1 MNFKTT
7 LVLLVIVVI
16 GAVVLFLV
24 PARETPTEEDQDQ
37 ALTPVRE
44 TKYVFDPQPAT
55 NDVVRLE
62 LERPGQV
69 RLAFER
75 APKADQPEQMEPWE
89 MREPL
94 STPTETYV
102 VDGLVRTFASLQ
114 SRSSFKP
121 GAEGAVS
128 AANAGLEPPV
138 ATVTFADKDGKGY
151 KLEVGKKAAM
161 SQDTY
166 VRIAGRQT
174 IHIAA
179 RDLAQEL
186 KKETKD
192 YRAKTLVKLTAD
204 DAVGVELEHGG
215 KTYDL
220 SRGEDGEWVINTPVK
235 AYADGE
241 KVRGL
246 VEKLNRVRVD
256 EFIEDEP
263 EALTPYGLD
272 EPFLTMKVTTE
283 TKRRLPVE
291 GDEEPA
297 TQPAEPQ
304 YEIVTNTYGLAVG
317 GFADMKSEY
326 RYVKLL
332 DRPWV
337 VRVSDGTLKD
347 LVPNLP
353 DWRDP
358 RVTRVKAA
366 DATRIELTVG
376 ADSATLNKVDGRWQ
390 GSGDLAELEQP
401 ALTNLLEAF
410 EDVNA
415 IDYVDDTEDPAKYGL
430 DAPRAVVKVTTSGA
444 VAPVELKIGA
454 NTSSDRNTY
463 VQLAGQPT
471 VMVISAKQADRLA
484 VTPLSLRS
492 REIFSGQ
499 PKDIREIDV
508 TRGETHYALAKEG
521 DEWKMSDPPGAS
533 PDPASMRELSND
545 LVRLLAK
552 RVVAKGNDA
561 AFGLAEPAVV
571 VRFKMEEP
579 APPPPTTTPASQPA
593 TTQASQPASAPVLV
607 EHTLHVGRKGKTT
620 YCRKDDDP
628 YIFELDET
636 IYRVLTAELIRRSLF
651 EFKGEEVVGLT
662 IEAPGG
668 TLEFGEADGQWRYL
682 PDLTVELSQKKLKD
696 FAGELAKMRV
706 EAYLAYG
713 DGDLEAAGLADAP
726 VTVTLRLKD
735 APQVTLK
742 IDQVRRGELPR
753 KAAWVEAG
761 HIFLL
766 RQAEAEKLMR
776 GLDYYAK
783 PEAEDSGRETND

>member
-24 PARETPTEEDQDQ
+24 PSREISPEETEDRLPSP
-37 ALTPVRE
+37 ARE

-55 NDVVRLE
+55 NDIVRLE
-62 LERPGQV
+62 VQRSDQP
-69 RLAFER
+69 RLAFQR
-75 APKADQPEQMEPWE
+75 SPKADEPEQMEPWE

-94 STPTETYV
+94 STPTESYV

-114 SRSSFKP
+114 SREKFEP
-121 GAEGAVS
+121 GAEGAIG
-128 AANAGLEPPV
+128 AADAGLQPSV
-138 ATVTFADKDGKGY
+138 AIVTFADKDGKEY

-166 VRIAGRQT
+166 VRIAGRET

-186 KKETKD
+186 KKEVKS
-192 YRAKTLVKLTAD
+192 YRAKNLVKLSAG
-204 DAVGVELEHGG
+204 DAVRVELEHEGQ
-215 KTYDL
+215 TYDL
-220 SRGEDGEWVINTPVK
+220 SRGEDAEWVINSPVK

-246 VEKLNRVRVD
+246 VEELNRVRVD

-283 TKRRLPVE
+283 TRRQLPVE
-291 GDEEPA
+291 GAEEPA
-297 TQPAEPQ
+297 TQPAEPR
-304 YEIVTNTYGLAVG
+304 YETVTNTCGLAVG

-337 VRVSDGTLKD
+337 VRVSEATIED
-347 LVPNLP
+347 LVPNLL

-376 ADSATLNKVDGRWQ
+376 ADSATLSKVDGRWQ

-415 IDYVDDTEDPAKYGL
+415 IDYVEEAENPAKYGL

-444 VAPVELKIGA
+444 VAPTELKIGA
-454 NTSSDRNTY
+454 NTSSGRNTY
-463 VQLAGQPT
+463 VQLAGQPM

-492 REIFSGQ
+492 REIFGGQ
-499 PKDIREIDV
+499 PRDIRGIDI

-521 DEWKMSDPPGAS
+521 NEWKMSDPPGAP

-545 LVRLLAK
+545 LARLRAK

-561 AFGLAEPAVV
+561 AFGLAEPSVV
-571 VRFKMEEP
+571 VHFKMEEP
-579 APPPPTTTPASQPA
+579 APPSPT
-593 TTQASQPASAPVLV
+593 TTQASQPSTEPVLV
-607 EHTLHVGRKGKTT
+607 EHTLRVGRKGKTT

-628 YIFELDET
+628 YTFELDET
-636 IYRVLTAELIRRSLF
+636 IYRVLTAELIHRSLF
-651 EFKGEEVVGLT
+651 DFKGEDVVGLR

-668 TLEFGEADGQWRYL
+668 TLEFGKADGEWRYL
-682 PDLTVELSQKKLKD
+682 PDLTVRLSQKKLED
-696 FAGELAKMRV
+696 FADELAKLRV

-713 DGDLEAAGLADAP
+713 DGDMEAAGLADAP

-735 APQVTLK
+735 DHRVTLK
-742 IDQVRRGELPR
+742 IDQVHRGELPR

-761 HIFLL
+761 HIFFL

-776 GLDYYAK
+776 RLDYYAK
-783 PEAEDSGRETND
+783 PEAEESGSETND

>member
-7 LVLLVIVVI
+7 LVLLVVVVI

-24 PARETPTEEDQDQ
+24 PTGETPTEEDQDQ
-37 ALTPVRE
+37 PLSPVRE
-44 TKYVFDPQPAT
+44 TKHVFDPQPET

-62 LERPGQV
+62 VARPDQP
-69 RLAFER
+69 RLAFQR
-75 APKADQPEQMEPWE
+75 SPKADEAEQMEPWE

-94 STPTETYV
+94 STPTETHV
-102 VDGLVRTFASLQ
+102 VDGLVGTFASLQ

-128 AANAGLEPPV
+128 AADAGLEPPV
-138 ATVTFADKDGKGY
+138 ATVTFAHKDGTEY
-151 KLEVGKKAAM
+151 KLEVGKKAPM
-161 SQDTY
+161 SKDTY
-166 VRIAGRQT
+166 VRIAGREM
-174 IHIAA
+174 IHIAG
-179 RDLAQEL
+179 RDLGYEL
-186 KKETKD
+186 KKEVKD
-192 YRAKTLVKLTAD
+192 FRAKSLVKLTAD
-204 DAVGVELEHGG
+204 DAVRVELEHDGQA
-215 KTYDL
+215 YDL
-220 SRGEDGEWVINTPVK
+220 SRGEDGEWVINSPVK
-235 AYADGE
+235 AYADGK

-246 VEKLNRVRVD
+246 VEELNRVRVD

-283 TKRRLPVE
+283 TKRQLPVE
-291 GDEEPA
+291 GEEEPA

-317 GFADMKSEY
+317 GFADMKSEC
-326 RYVKLL
+326 RYVKLF

-366 DATRIELTVG
+366 DATRLELTVG
-376 ADSATLNKVDGRWQ
+376 PDSATLNKVGGRWQ

-401 ALTNLLEAF
+401 ALTNLLDAF

-430 DAPRAVVKVTTSGA
+430 DAPRAIVKVTTSGA

-454 NTSSDRNTY
+454 NTSSGRNTY
-463 VQLAGQPT
+463 VQLVGQPT
-471 VMVISAKQADRLA
+471 VMVISAKQAERLA

-521 DEWKMSDPPGAS
+521 NEWKMSDPPGAP

-545 LVRLLAK
+545 LVRLRAK

-579 APPPPTTTPASQPA
+579 APPPPTTT
-593 TTQASQPASAPVLV
+593 QASQPSTEPVLV
-607 EHTLHVGRKGKTT
+607 EHTLRVGRKGKTT

-651 EFKGEEVVGLT
+651 DFKGEDVVGLT

-668 TLEFGEADGQWRYL
+668 TLEFGKADDEWRYL
-682 PDLTVELSQKKLKD
+682 PDVTVRLSQKKLKD
-696 FAGELAKMRV
+696 FAGELARLRV

-726 VTVTLRLKD
+726 VTVTLRLED
-735 APQVTLK
+735 DRQVTLK

-753 KAAWVEAG
+753 KAVWVEAG

>member
-1 MNFKTT
+1 MNLKTT
-7 LVLLVIVVI
+7 LVLLVLVVI

-24 PARETPTEEDQDQ
+24 PSRETSPEESEDQPPS
-37 ALTPVRE
+37 PVRE
-44 TKYVFDPQPAT
+44 TKYVFDPQPET

-62 LERPGQV
+62 LERPDQP
-69 RLAFER
+69 RLVFAR
-75 APKADQPEQMEPWE
+75 SPKADQPEQMEPWE

-94 STPTETYV
+94 STPTESYV

-114 SRSSFKP
+114 SRSSFQP

-128 AANAGLEPPV
+128 AADAGLEPPAV
-138 ATVTFADKDGKGY
+138 TVTFADKDGKEY
-151 KLEVGKKAAM
+151 KLEVGKRAAM

-166 VRIAGRQT
+166 VRIAGREM
-174 IHIAA
+174 IHIAG
-179 RDLAQEL
+179 RDLGYEL
-186 KKETKD
+186 KKEVKD
-192 YRAKTLVKLTAD
+192 FRAKSLVKLTAD
-204 DAVGVELEHGG
+204 DAVRVELEHDG
-215 KTYDL
+215 KTYGL

-235 AYADGE
+235 AYADTE
-241 KVRGL
+241 KVRRL
-246 VEKLNRVRVD
+246 VDKLNRVRVD

-272 EPFLTMKVTTE
+272 EPFLTIRVTTE
-283 TKRRLPVE
+283 TKRQLPVE
-291 GDEEPA
+291 GEEEPA

-304 YEIVTNTYGLAVG
+304 DETVTNTYGLAVG

-326 RYVKLL
+326 RYAKLF

-337 VRVSDGTLKD
+337 VRVSGSTLED
-347 LVPNLP
+347 LIPDLL

-366 DATRIELTVG
+366 DATRLELTVG
-376 ADSATLNKVDGRWQ
+376 SDSATLTKVDGRWQ

-401 ALTNLLEAF
+401 AVANLLEAF

-415 IDYVDDTEDPAKYGL
+415 IDYVDDAEDPAKYGL
-430 DAPRAVVKVTTSGA
+430 DTPRAVVKVTTSGA

-454 NTSSDRNTY
+454 NTSSGHNTY

-471 VMVISAKQADRLA
+471 VMVVSAKQADRLT

-499 PKDIREIDV
+499 PKHVRQIDL
-508 TRGETHYALAKEG
+508 TRGETHYALVKKGSA
-521 DEWKMSDPPGAS
+521 WKMTVPADAP

-545 LVRLLAK
+545 LARLRAK
-552 RVVAKGNDA
+552 RVVAKEDDT

-571 VRFKMEEP
+571 VRFKMEGP
-579 APPPPTTTPASQPA
+579 APPPPTTTQASQPT
-593 TTQASQPASAPVLV
+593 TTQASQPASAPVLA
-607 EHTLHVGRKGKTT
+607 EHTLRVGRRNNVT

-651 EFKGEEVVGLT
+651 DFKGEDVVGLT

-668 TLEFGEADGQWRYL
+668 TLAFGKADDEWRYL
-682 PDLTVELSQKKLKD
+682 PDLTVRLSQKKLED
-696 FAGELAKMRV
+696 FAGELAKLRV

-713 DGDLEAAGLADAP
+713 DGDLEAVGLADAP

-735 APQVTLK
+735 NRQVTLK

-783 PEAEDSGRETND
+783 PESEDSRQETND